1 MKTTLVQSN
10 VFDGCRIFQFFVDGG
25 QRIFG
30 IVKALKNSL
39 GPNSK
44 HPNFFRLCHS
54 KVIIPKTNRLW
65 IRCGEVVR
73 GLRRLEKER
82 KSRGWQKQVF
92 KSWIQDQIAFGH
104 TKKYANL
111 LEKREVCAWHWHH
124 CSTSYLKDSLPGWF
138 VVDQCRGVPGS
149 QTKMMSRDLPKWS
162 KSIPCCCRDVYWTRE
177 GSSWISS
184 TLLDP
189 LFCFHFG
196 ASELLSGWH
205 GSPRPCMCVLGPN
218 IVNVLMA
225 AGHEFRSPFWTAGRS
240 GANRWPLA
248 SLQWMVQ
255 AGLSIWL
262 NLLRKWSRGIRRA
275 QELRIWSE
283 QFAYVWSMIQSYR
296 NRRKII
302 SAHLVKHVPT
312 RFAPCMNVQSY
323 VKPQAYI
330 YLTELVVDLKFS
342 SWQRNIFPKDHVIEY
357 WIWKL
362 WHTLRDA

>member
-10 VFDGCRIFQFFVDGG
+10 VFDGCRIFQFFGDGG

-39 GPNSK
+39 GPNNK

-92 KSWIQDQIAFGH
+92 KSWIQDQITFGH

-124 CSTSYLKDSLPGWF
+124 CSTLYLKDSLPGWF
-138 VVDQCRGVPGS
+138 VFDQCRGVPGS

-177 GSSWISS
+177 WRIFMDLFNLTGSFV
-184 TLLDP
+184 
-189 LFCFHFG
+189 LFSFWCIRTP
-196 ASELLSGWH
+196 EWLTWK
-205 GSPRPCMCVLGPN
+205 SPAQQLGPN
-218 IVNVLMA
+218 IVDVLMA

-248 SLQWMVQ
+248 SLQWTVQ
-255 AGLSIWL
+255 AGFSIWL
-262 NLLRKWSRGIRRA
+262 NLLRRGIRRA
-275 QELRIWSE
+275 QELRIW
-283 QFAYVWSMIQSYR
+283 
-296 NRRKII
+296 
-302 SAHLVKHVPT
+302 
-312 RFAPCMNVQSY
+312 
-323 VKPQAYI
+323 
-330 YLTELVVDLKFS
+330 
-342 SWQRNIFPKDHVIEY
+342 
-357 WIWKL
+357 
-362 WHTLRDA
+362 